1 MCVVWSV
8 GGANDRILFG
18 DYFAIC
24 ILITRTSKNQKS
36 VTEVEVKESD
46 CEEDGANLN
55 DFDILLHIR

>member
-18 DYFAIC
+18 DYFVIC

-55 DFDILLHIR
+55 DFDILLLIR